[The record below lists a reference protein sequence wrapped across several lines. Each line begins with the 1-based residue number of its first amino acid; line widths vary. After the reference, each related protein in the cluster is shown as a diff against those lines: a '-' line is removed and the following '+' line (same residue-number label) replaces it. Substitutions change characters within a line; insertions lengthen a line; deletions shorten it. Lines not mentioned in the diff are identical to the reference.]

1 MHKVIIADTS
11 CFIILHKIGEL
22 ELLFKVYGRISTTLE
37 VALEF
42 GDQLPDWVS
51 IEKVTDKQKQSL
63 LELLIDPGEAS
74 ALALALERTNSL
86 VILDDYKARKTAE
99 KLGIHF
105 TGTIGVIVKA
115 KLQGVIPSIK
125 PILEKMKQTNFRIS
139 PDIEILAYKE
149 ANE

>member
-1 MHKVIIADTS
+1 MHKVIIA
-11 CFIILHKIGEL
+11 
-22 ELLFKVYGRISTTLE
+22 
-37 VALEF
+37 
-42 GDQLPDWVS
+42 
-51 IEKVTDKQKQSL
+51 
-63 LELLIDPGEAS
+63 
-74 ALALALERTNSL
+74 
-86 VILDDYKARKTAE
+86 DYKARKTAE